1 MAQNLMLD
9 PTAQDYVLVN
19 GSPVPS
25 DRMEEATYYALQIP
39 QGKGLYQTVNQGSQL
54 YTLEN
59 IRRNSAVDQQF
70 ATLAQDAIKRNVIEP
85 GKGVASQVENIT
97 YSRTGTSNQIEV
109 IPAQTQL
116 ASQLNFT
123 PV

>member
-1 MAQNLMLD
+1 MAQNLQLD
-9 PTAQDYVLVN
+9 PTLQDYVLVN

-25 DRMEEATYYALQIP
+25 DRMEEATYFALTIP

-59 IRRNSAVDQQF
+59 IRRSSSVDQQF
-70 ATLAQDAIKRNVIEP
+70 ATLAQDAIKRNVIQP
-85 GKGVASQVENIT
+85 GKGTSSQVANIAFN
-97 YSRTGTSNQIEV
+97 SRATSNQIEV
-109 IPAQTQL
+109 IPAQTEL
-116 ASQLNFT
+116 SSQLNFT